1 MWTDSRTSKEDEEL
15 GEVFGRTESQV
26 SSSKQYTTSSSTLYS
41 SSTKQY
47 SSSRQYSTST
57 PNTYLQYSATNNSA
71 AAGPRKTLRSRQET
85 SIRCVVGSV
94 KTDIR
99 IQWYS

>member
-47 SSSRQYSTST
+47 SSSTKQYSSSRQYSTST
-57 PNTYLQYSATNNSA
+57 PNTYLQYSATNTSA

-85 SIRCVVGSV
+85 SIRCVVGSF
-94 KTDIR
+94 
-99 IQWYS
+99 